1 MNNSNPSPILRYPS
15 PNIKISKKES
25 IEKVEMSNSCSKS
38 SAKEP
43 NILQMSLSQSQRTN
57 ENYTQNQKNHIEN
70 NDSMCSDKFT
80 CLLEKLNNEN
90 NTLKRKLEGFEEKM
104 ANPKLFKN
112 TDQVL
117 DFKGFIKSVHF
128 FFIQK
133 ML

>member
-1 MNNSNPSPILRYPS
+1 MNNSNPAPILRYPS

-25 IEKVEMSNSCSKS
+25 IEKVELSNSCSKS

-57 ENYTQNQKNHIEN
+57 ENPTQNQKNHIEN
-70 NDSMCSDKFT
+70 NDSMCSEKNKFT

-90 NTLKRKLEGFEEKM
+90 NTLKKKLEGFEEKM
-104 ANPKLFKN
+104 ANPRLFKN

-128 FFIQK
+128 FTK
-133 ML
+133 K

>member
-1 MNNSNPSPILRYPS
+1 MNNSNPASILRYPS

-25 IEKVEMSNSCSKS
+25 IEKIEMSNSLSKS

-57 ENYTQNQKNHIEN
+57 ENPTQNQKNHIDN
-70 NDSMCSDKFT
+70 NDSMCSDKNKFT
-80 CLLEKLNNEN
+80 CLLEKINNEN

-128 FFIQK
+128 FH
-133 ML
+133 